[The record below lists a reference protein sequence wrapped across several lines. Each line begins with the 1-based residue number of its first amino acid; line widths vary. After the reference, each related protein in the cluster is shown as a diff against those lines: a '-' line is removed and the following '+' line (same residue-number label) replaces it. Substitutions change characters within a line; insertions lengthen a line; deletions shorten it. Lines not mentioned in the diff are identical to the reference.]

1 MSATVAEGRSLVR
14 GASIL
19 VQELGVWAQG
29 RAGNNPAELSASYVS
44 ESIHMASQELVKLD
58 YGRQF

>member
-29 RAGNNPAELSASYVS
+29 RAGNDPAELSASYVS
-44 ESIHMASQELVKLD
+44 EYTHMASQRLVKFD
-58 YGRQF
+58 YGRPF